1 MGGWCTVVINPL
13 YKKSRTLHTH
23 QVILGQLLHA
33 QEEFSMSDADTIQP
47 VVFSDRVLSDLD
59 TAYLAPSAVI
69 LPALLA
75 TEPAPIDPHQQ
86 WVEIMAHIK
95 RESVLVNR
103 DALMDAYREI
113 FKLAGFGLG
122 GVLKKT
128 GELAWKQGIKH
139 IKEQFAVDTESL
151 DDVITGLSSIT
162 VESGMA
168 KNVEWD
174 SDSRQIYI
182 QGSLMAQ
189 SIGTSK
195 RPVCYPL
202 SGFIKGFVNEFA
214 GTAMDVEEI
223 QCQAQ
228 GHLCCTFQ
236 LKDK

>member
-1 MGGWCTVVINPL
+1 MN
-13 YKKSRTLHTH
+13 
-23 QVILGQLLHA
+23 
-33 QEEFSMSDADTIQP
+33 DADT
-47 VVFSDRVLSDLD
+47 LSPAVLD
-59 TAYLAPSAVI
+59 TPDVIYLAPPAPVALMA
-69 LPALLA
+69 LPAA
-75 TEPAPIDPHQQ
+75 DTISAETHQR
-86 WVEIMAHIK
+86 WTEIMAHIK

-151 DDVITGLSSIT
+151 HEVVSGLSSVT

-168 KNVEWD
+168 KQVEWD
-174 SDSRQIYI
+174 AASRQIYV

-189 SIGTSK
+189 AIETHK

-202 SGFIKGFVNEFA
+202 SGFIKGFINEFA
-214 GTAMDVEEI
+214 GTSMDVEEI
-223 QCQAQ
+223 QCQVQ
-228 GHLCCTFQ
+228 GYPCCTFQ
-236 LKDK
+236 LKGE